1 MADPL
6 SIIASVAG
14 LLDIAART
22 SAGVIQLIEDWKD
35 APKQVHFLSEE
46 INMSQ
51 QVAQQLKDLCDTLDE
66 HSFNNMRGSAIAIM
80 TQLNRAKPVWTEL
93 EELVQSVRI
102 SAKSKINNA
111 RWLRKA
117 GRVVALQVKLRE
129 IRLSTLEIL
138 AIHNA

>member
-6 SIIASVAG
+6 SIIASIAG

-22 SAGVIQLIEDWKD
+22 SAGVIQLIADWKD

-46 INMSQ
+46 ISMSQ

-80 TQLNRAKPVWTEL
+80 TQLNRARPVWTEL

-102 SAKSKINNA
+102 STKSKINNA

-117 GRVVALQVKLRE
+117 GSVVALQVKLRE
-129 IRLSTLEIL
+129 IRFSTLEIL